1 MKFTPEQDAVLSSA
15 GDIKINAVAG
25 SGKTT
30 TLVEYAKRRPP
41 AARIL
46 YLAFNR
52 SVRMAAQKKFAENNL
67 PDIDVQTAHSL
78 AFRRVAVQQG
88 YQVSNGFKIHDIVTM
103 LGIGPSGRD
112 SHSPFIV
119 ARHAARFAA
128 LFCNSD
134 KTKVADVDYCSTIA
148 DAHAAAAAKHYYD
161 RILQGTRLFLAKMD
175 RKEVAATHDFY
186 LKKFQLSRPLLPY
199 DIILFDEGQDASPV
213 MLDVFLS
220 QRARK
225 IIVGDI
231 HQQIYGWRQAMNA
244 LKAVDFPAY
253 SLTTS
258 FRFNQHIASLAMT
271 CLGWKRLLG
280 ETAPVAITGVG
291 ANKKIK
297 TRATIARTNLALL
310 KTPSTRY
317 NTAIR

>member
-175 RKEVAATHDFY
+175 RKRLPRPMIFT
-186 LKKFQLSRPLLPY
+186 LKNSSF
-199 DIILFDEGQDASPV
+199 
-213 MLDVFLS
+213 
-220 QRARK
+220 RARCC
-225 IIVGDI
+225 
-231 HQQIYGWRQAMNA
+231 R
-244 LKAVDFPAY
+244 
-253 SLTTS
+253 TTS
-258 FRFNQHIASLAMT
+258 F
-271 CLGWKRLLG
+271 CLTKGRTPRRSCSTFFCRSGQGKSSSATSTSRS
-280 ETAPVAITGVG
+280 TAG
-291 ANKKIK
+291 A
-297 TRATIARTNLALL
+297 R
-310 KTPSTRY
+310 P
-317 NTAIR
+317 